1 MTDLTE
7 GQRIYA
13 VGDIHGRLDLLTEML
28 ARIRADLAARP
39 HPRPLMIFLG
49 DYVDRGPDSRGV
61 IETLI
66 GLGQGDVSTAF
77 LLGNHDRYVQAYLD
91 DPDWYDLTF
100 HWLAD
105 NLGGARTL
113 ASYGVEGADPL
124 RPAATRDAFAAAFPA
139 SHGPSSTGRR
149 SGSAAV
155 GATSSPT
162 PGSGRACRWRSRTP
176 RTSSGIRE
184 PFLTSSEDFGFKVV
198 HGHTI
203 VKAVE
208 HHPNRIAVGYRGLP
222 HRGALLR
229 GDRGRRRRPARAG
242 GAEALAGGFGPRRV
256 AEPVDTEVTWAPRR
270 PLFACAGGGERIS
283 PAAHAGPR
291 GVAQL
296 VEHRALS
303 KPRVVGSSPIAPAS
317 MPKGLEDAGGEI
329 QGGRRGP

>member
-61 IETLI
+61 IERLI
-66 GLGQGDVSTAF
+66 GLGQGDVPTAF

-139 SHGPSSTGRR
+139 SHRAFLDGAALWVRR
-149 SGSAAV
+149 GGYVFAHA
-155 GATSSPT
+155 GLR
-162 PGSGRACRWRSRTP
+162 PGVPLAEQDPEDLVW
-176 RTSSGIRE
+176 IRE

-208 HHPNRIAVGYRGLP
+208 HHPNRIAVDTGAFRTGVLSCVVIE
-222 HRGALLR
+222 GADVALL
-229 GDRGRRRRPARAG
+229 GPEGPKPWPAGSGLG
-242 GAEALAGGFGPRRV
+242 GWRSLWIR
-256 AEPVDTEVTWAPRR
+256 
-270 PLFACAGGGERIS
+270 
-283 PAAHAGPR
+283 
-291 GVAQL
+291 
-296 VEHRALS
+296 
-303 KPRVVGSSPIAPAS
+303 K
-317 MPKGLEDAGGEI
+317 
-329 QGGRRGP
+329 